1 MIPEGDLA
9 HERTRG
15 QADAP
20 PSRAQTSLGAWVRL
34 ARPRQWVKNGLVFA
48 ALLFSGRLRD
58 LGSVELAVLTFIAFC
73 LASSAAYSVNDALD
87 AREDRLHPK
96 KRLRPVAAGTIS
108 QAQAFGFAAALAVG
122 ALVVGFAVNTWLG
135 TVVLLYLGLNVLYSV
150 RLKHAVLLDIMT
162 IASGFVLRAAGGA
175 IAIGVEMSLWFLV
188 TVPLLSLFLA
198 VGKRRHELVVIEGA
212 VNHRRVLAEY
222 STKLLD
228 QMLAAL
234 SASVIMAYLLYAKEA
249 ARPQLLMLTSP
260 LVLYGTFRYLYLVY
274 QRDGGGSPEELLISD
289 VPLLAT
295 VALWALVTAAIIYLT

>member
-1 MIPEGDLA
+1 MTPEGNLA
-9 HERTRG
+9 HERTPG
-15 QADAP
+15 PADAAP
-20 PSRAQTSLGAWVRL
+20 WRARVSLGALVRL

-48 ALLFSGRLRD
+48 ALLFSGQLRD
-58 LGSVELAVLTFIAFC
+58 LASAQLALLTFIAFC

-96 KRLRPVAAGTIS
+96 KRLRPVAAGIIS
-108 QAQAFGFAAALAVG
+108 PAQAFGFAAALAAG
-122 ALVVGFAVNTWLG
+122 ALVVGFGISTWLG
-135 TVVLLYLGLNVLYSV
+135 VVIFLYLGLNVLYSV
-150 RLKHAVLLDIMT
+150 RLKHAVLLDVMT
-162 IASGFVLRAAGGA
+162 IASGFVLRAVGGA

-234 SASVIMAYLLYAKEA
+234 SAAVIMAYLLYAKEA
-249 ARPQLLMLTSP
+249 VRPHLLILTSP

-274 QRDGGGSPEELLISD
+274 QRDGGGSPDELLVSD

-295 VALWALVTAAIIYLT
+295 VALWAAVTAAVIYLT

>member
-1 MIPEGDLA
+1 MPESNLA
-9 HERTRG
+9 HERTRERAG
-15 QADAP
+15 AP
-20 PSRAQTSLGAWVRL
+20 PWRARVSLGAFVRL

-48 ALLFSGRLRD
+48 ALLFSGQLRD
-58 LGSVELAVLTFIAFC
+58 LTATQQAVLAFIAFC

-87 AREDRLHPK
+87 AREDRAHAK
-96 KRLRPVAAGTIS
+96 KRLRPVAAGIIS
-108 QAQAFGFAAALAVG
+108 PAQAFGFAAALAVG
-122 ALVVGFAVNTWLG
+122 ALVVGFGINTWFG
-135 TVVLLYLGLNVLYSV
+135 VVIVLYLALNVLYSV

-175 IAIGVEMSLWFLV
+175 LAIGVEMSLWFLV

-212 VNHRRVLAEY
+212 TNHRRVLAEY

-234 SASVIMAYLLYAKEA
+234 SAAVIMAYLLYAKEA
-249 ARPQLLMLTSP
+249 PRPHLLMLTSP

-274 QRDGGGSPEELLISD
+274 QRDGGGSPEELLIAD

-295 VALWALVTAAIIYLT
+295 VALWTAVTAAIIYLT